1 MQTSVGRRINGPLA
15 VDGVELAALLN
26 GEVRVP
32 GARKIRGASVDS
44 RLIGNTPGCAFF
56 ALPGA
61 RTDGRLHAVA
71 ALQAGA
77 AAVVISRAD
86 GSESAEVAEA
96 LRALDDAAKSVGAS
110 VVVVFNALHALGV
123 AATAWRARFD
133 LEVIGVTGS
142 VGKTTTKQF
151 ITAALGG
158 EAEGCYSTPGN
169 ANNEIGL
176 PLALLNLP
184 DAATR
189 FVAEMGMYVGGEI
202 SALCELALPT
212 VGVVTAIDAVHAER
226 AGGLDEI
233 ESAKGE
239 LVAALPADG
248 WAILA
253 SDDERVMRTASRGP
267 ARVLTAGHAEGSD
280 VRIVAVGLDQES
292 ARTRVTLEVE
302 DLRLE
307 VDLPLFGAHFARS
320 AALSVAVAKVCGV
333 DLRDAARR
341 LSEVRLPHGRASVRS
356 VGGVRLIDD
365 AYNAAPTSMA
375 AALATLAGATGARIA
390 ALGAMGELGAYAAA
404 AHESVGRAAAASGLE
419 MLLVF
424 GAEADGIA
432 EGARSAGMPVD
443 RIVRLSTDEQGIVA
457 GAGLIADRVR
467 SGDTV
472 LVKASRFVALERLVA
487 ALDERLKGART

>member
-1 MQTSVGRRINGPLA
+1 VTVVGTNLTRVGGALA
-15 VDGVELAALLN
+15 TGGAELARLAGATLLSD
-26 GEVRVP
+26 GPAPV
-32 GARKIRGASVDS
+32 RGATVDS
-44 RLIGNTPGCAFF
+44 RLIAERRGALFV

-61 RTDGRLHAVA
+61 VTDGRRYLLDAIDAGAGALLVEAGGDRAIDEQVQRAV
-71 ALQAGA
+71 AGA
-77 AAVVISRAD
+77 AERGVSVLSVPS
-86 GSESAEVAEA
+86 GVES
-96 LRALDDAAKSVGAS
+96 LNRLAA
-110 VVVVFNALHALGV
+110 
-123 AATAWRARFD
+123 AWRRRFD

-142 VGKTTTKQF
+142 VGKTTTKECIF
-151 ITAALGG
+151 SALGG
-158 EAEGCYSTPGN
+158 ADEHVAATPGN

-184 DAATR
+184 DDTER

-202 SALCELALPT
+202 SALCDLALPT
-212 VGVVTAIDAVHAER
+212 IGVVTAIDAVHAER

-253 SDDERVMRTASRGP
+253 SDDERVMRTAARGP

-280 VRIVAVGLDQES
+280 VRIVAVGLDQGN

-302 DLRLE
+302 DVRLE
-307 VDLPLFGAHFARS
+307 VDL
-320 AALSVAVAKVCGV
+320 
-333 DLRDAARR
+333 RDSARR

-404 AHESVGRAAAASGLE
+404 AHESVGRAAAESGLE

>member
-1 MQTSVGRRINGPLA
+1 MTVVGTNLTRVGGALA
-15 VDGVELAALLN
+15 TGGAELARLAGATLLCD
-26 GEVRVP
+26 GP
-32 GARKIRGASVDS
+32 APIRGATVDS
-44 RLIGNTPGCAFF
+44 RLIAERRGALFV

-61 RTDGRLHAVA
+61 VTDGRRYLLDAIDAGAGALLVEAGGDRAIDEQVQRAV
-71 ALQAGA
+71 AGA
-77 AAVVISRAD
+77 AERGVSVLSVPS
-86 GSESAEVAEA
+86 GVES
-96 LRALDDAAKSVGAS
+96 LNRLAA
-110 VVVVFNALHALGV
+110 
-123 AATAWRARFD
+123 AWRRRFD
-133 LEVIGVTGS
+133 FEVIGVTGS
-142 VGKTTTKQF
+142 VGKTTTKECIF
-151 ITAALGG
+151 SALGG
-158 EAEGCYSTPGN
+158 ADEHVAATPGN

-184 DAATR
+184 DDTER